1 MKRKNGGILGF
12 VYYLKIKF
20 FRIVVNIILNLFSYL
35 ENIVKCFFD

>member
-20 FRIVVNIILNLFSYL
+20 FRIVVNIVIKFIQLFGKYS
-35 ENIVKCFFD
+35 EVFF